1 MLKKEFKERDVQ
13 RARNLLTNKAG
24 DRTAI
29 QAGYEKETID
39 RKEGDVWEESGKK
52 WTIKN
57 GIRQTVTKLDSLKKL
72 VVLPLACP
80 TCNKSMKITDLNK
93 KMYAIHGKC
102 FDCVIEMETRLKAE
116 GKYLEYEKK
125 MLNGNKNSYLTDLE
139 QALDDWMKESNTFV
153 SEDGEVE
160 GWSKV
165 VKDQDTYKELK
176 ELIQKRRESE
186 I

>member
-1 MLKKEFKERDVQ
+1 
-13 RARNLLTNKAG
+13 
-24 DRTAI
+24 
-29 QAGYEKETID
+29 
-39 RKEGDVWEESGKK
+39 
-52 WTIKN
+52 
-57 GIRQTVTKLDSLKKL
+57 
-72 VVLPLACP
+72 
-80 TCNKSMKITDLNK
+80 MKITDLNK

-125 MLNGNKNSYLTDLE
+125 MLNGNKNTYLTDLE